1 VAGANEMALDGQLG
15 TQGSGGG
22 ALEGFRDEDLDLF
35 DDILGIFFLGRL
47 QLVQR
52 DISSEASDGSA
63 RWDYIQI

>member
-1 VAGANEMALDGQLG
+1 MALDRQLG
-15 TQGSGGG
+15 TRRRGGG

-35 DDILGIFFLGRL
+35 DDIFGQLFLGRL

-63 RWDYIQI
+63 RWGLHPDLI